1 MQVDVTNLADAVDDI
16 LSFTASQKAS
26 YICVANVHMCMEAHD
41 CEKFRNIVNNANLV
55 LADGRPIF
63 WAQKILGYKQA
74 KQIRGQGLMTELCHH
89 SELLNLRIGLYGGHN
104 KEILDKVTNELL
116 KLFPKINISYLFSP
130 PHRALSDNEN
140 KKVVDDIEQAN
151 VDVLFVG
158 IGCPK
163 QEIWMA
169 KNVNSLSCVQIGVGA
184 AFDFI
189 AGEKKNAPKW
199 LQKIGLEWLFRLLNE
214 PRRLALRYL
223 KQNPR
228 FVYYFAKKLL
238 NTRISE
244 T

>member
-1 MQVDVTNLADAVDDI
+1 MQVDVINLKDAVNDI
-16 LSFTASQKAS
+16 ISFTASEKAS
-26 YICVANVHMCMEAHD
+26 YICVANVHMCMEAYD
-41 CEKFRNIVNNANLV
+41 CEKFRDIVNNANLV
-55 LADGRPIF
+55 IADGRPIF

-116 KLFPKINISYLFSP
+116 KLFPKINISYQFSP
-130 PHRALSDNEN
+130 PHRALSVSEN

-151 VDVLFVG
+151 VDILFVG

-169 KNVNSLSCVQIGVGA
+169 KNANTLSCVQIGVGA

-189 AGEKKNAPKW
+189 AGEKKQAPKW

-228 FVYYFAKKLL
+228 FVYYFLAHYCTKK
-238 NTRISE
+238 T
-244 T
+244 

>member
-116 KLFPKINISYLFSP
+116 KLFPKINISYQFSP
-130 PHRALSDNEN
+130 PHRVLSASEN
-140 KKVVDDIEQAN
+140 NKVVGEINEADVDI
-151 VDVLFVG
+151 LFVG

-163 QEIWMA
+163 QERWMA

-189 AGEKKNAPKW
+189 AGEKKQAPKW

-228 FVYYFAKKLL
+228 FVYYFLAHYCTKK
-238 NTRISE
+238 T
-244 T
+244 